1 MSVQTAICQSSD
13 QAFLRRLFR
22 ITVIV
27 VFCQVSPR
35 PPGMAEVEEAPI
47 GQRVAELEN
56 TVGWLTARSY
66 RQEERVDRIYAQQRV
81 FTINSVALEEV
92 WTGLG

>member
-1 MSVQTAICQSSD
+1 
-13 QAFLRRLFR
+13 
-22 ITVIV
+22 
-27 VFCQVSPR
+27 
-35 PPGMAEVEEAPI
+35 MAEVEEAPI

-66 RQEERVDRIYAQQRV
+66 RQEERVDRVYAQQWV

-92 WTGLG
+92 WTGLGDGATPQAAAAAGGDKWLEEVTG